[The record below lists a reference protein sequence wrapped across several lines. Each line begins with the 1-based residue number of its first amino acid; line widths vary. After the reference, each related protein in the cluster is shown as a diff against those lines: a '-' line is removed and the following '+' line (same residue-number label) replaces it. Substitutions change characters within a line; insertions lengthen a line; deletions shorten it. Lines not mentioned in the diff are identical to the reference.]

1 MHLSTV
7 NKVKVF
13 VILRLDVVKLVKQ
26 FQVFPH
32 RKCFECGHTASGSLS
47 IFRLRFSQRSLSPV
61 NPAGKLGK
69 SEPGG
74 RSTEARTWGSLL
86 MNRGQV
92 PALKVK
98 GRGAGEV
105 I

>member
-1 MHLSTV
+1 M
-7 NKVKVF
+7 
-13 VILRLDVVKLVKQ
+13 
-26 FQVFPH
+26 
-32 RKCFECGHTASGSLS
+32 
-47 IFRLRFSQRSLSPV
+47 QRSLSPV

-74 RSTEARTWGSLL
+74 WGAGARTPGSLL
-86 MNRGQV
+86 VNRSQV

-98 GRGAGEV
+98 GRGAGGV

>member
-1 MHLSTV
+1 MQQ
-7 NKVKVF
+7 NG
-13 VILRLDVVKLVKQ
+13 
-26 FQVFPH
+26 
-32 RKCFECGHTASGSLS
+32 FECGHTTAGSLAV
-47 IFRLRFSQRSLSPV
+47 FGRRFLQRSPSPV

-69 SEPGG
+69 SGPGG
-74 RSTEARTWGSLL
+74 WGAEASARGSLPA
-86 MNRGQV
+86 NRSQV